1 MPSGLTARRLILQ
14 QVHAVVQHSP
24 FRATLG
30 ALSAKGMAGDIFSGA
45 CASGGRLWWARLLV
59 HPRRSAFTLMT
70 EDEMTLMQRQREE
83 EGEESRV
90 VLSTRPTRNILKALG
105 GVALNISL
113 SFLVS
118 PFLALS
124 VSLEA
129 VRIQR
134 FGLVTAPVSGL
145 LWGSVFVLVAW
156 YAALQQLCHF
166 IVLTVK
172 GPILH
177 LFYPGYCWNE
187 LSCTY
192 ERPLSHVGASHPL
205 LHLHGSHEKL
215 VERAMRRELRRNKR
229 RASYERRKGSKGI
242 EDEDYYAVLGVPKN
256 AKPQQIKEAYN
267 RLALK
272 VHPDRNP
279 NQSAATQFD
288 AITKAYRVLSNPEK
302 RRKYDIGGASGIED
316 IGKRKRDAVRALFGG
331 DTLCALVGDV
341 KTGCFS
347 QRVVDGLDWTQEEIA
362 VFRQRMQERC
372 RDELHN
378 AYLRPLCERMDC
390 DSNKGNERTRV
401 AVGDSSGLNDLRR
414 HVRQVLNTGLAR
426 EVVHAVGHEYMRV
439 VQYCEAS
446 GPLGR
451 LQLFLFKTWPH
462 RVQRRLEKYRLVF
475 RIRQHTFK
483 DSAAMVDLAWFTSV
497 EELETTARWV
507 ATAILLGTGTGTS
520 ADRCTVT
527 ESNPECN
534 AGHENVA
541 ERRKRLE
548 AMRMVAETFIAHG
561 QPYKG
566 ANRQTMDALM
576 NSMRDYQQKQ
586 RCKEERAD

>member
-145 LWGSVFVLVAW
+145 LWGSV
-156 YAALQQLCHF
+156 
-166 IVLTVK
+166 
-172 GPILH
+172 
-177 LFYPGYCWNE
+177 
-187 LSCTY
+187 LSY